1 MKTHTETI
9 TWHRLPGK
17 LPDAE
22 INVLLSTTGDVDTA
36 YWNGERWLWSYSG
49 GQVIEKALA
58 WSPMPKGLTGD
69 EPHHGRLITVTQQG
83 GTYQTATIDG
93 KRASATSGPER
104 AARALCAKLWPMRAM
119 QLDVTDAEPGRVTF
133 RAYAM
138 PEEETL

>member
-1 MKTHTETI
+1 MQVKSHTELL
-9 TWHRLPGK
+9 TWTRLPGPM
-17 LPDAE
+17 PDAE

-49 GQVIEKALA
+49 GPVTEQALA

-69 EPHHGRLITVTQQG
+69 EPQHGRLITVTQKG

-93 KRASATSGPER
+93 KRASATAGAHQ

-119 QLDVTDAEPGRVTF
+119 QLDVTDSEPGRVTF
-133 RAYAM
+133 RAYAL
-138 PEEETL
+138 PES